1 MNYRI
6 IPVTAFSQNCSLIW
20 CEQTRLAA
28 LVDPGGDAEKIKQE
42 VDASGLT
49 LMQILLTHGHLDHVG
64 AAAELAQHY
73 GVPVFGPEKE
83 DEFWLQGLPAQ
94 SRMFGLE
101 ECQPLTPDR
110 WLNEGD
116 TISIEGDTI
125 SIGNVTLQVL
135 HCPGHTPGHV
145 VFFDAGHTPGHV
157 VFFDDRAKLLI
168 SGDVIFKGGVGRS
181 DFPRG
186 DHNQLISSIKDKLL
200 PLGDDVTFI
209 PGHGPLYI
217 YSGSRTII
225 HTWL

>member
-6 IPVTAFSQNCSLIW
+6 IPVTAFAQNCSLIW

-73 GVPVFGPEKE
+73 GVPVIGPEKE

-116 TISIEGDTI
+116 TISI
-125 SIGNVTLQVL
+125 GNVTLQVL

-145 VFFDAGHTPGHV
+145 VLF
-157 VFFDDRAKLLI
+157 
-168 SGDVIFKGGVGRS
+168 
-181 DFPRG
+181 
-186 DHNQLISSIKDKLL
+186 
-200 PLGDDVTFI
+200 
-209 PGHGPLYI
+209 
-217 YSGSRTII
+217 
-225 HTWL
+225 

>member
-42 VDASGLT
+42 VDDSGLT

-116 TISIEGDTI
+116 TISI
-125 SIGNVTLQVL
+125 GNVTLQVL
-135 HCPGHTPGHV
+135 HCPG
-145 VFFDAGHTPGHV
+145 
-157 VFFDDRAKLLI
+157 I

-200 PLGDDVTFI
+200 PLGDDVIFI
-209 PGHGPLYI
+209 PGHGPLSTLGYE
-217 YSGSRTII
+217 RL
-225 HTWL
+225 HNPFLQDEMPVW